1 MKKDKLTNVGRFDNI
16 YDYVNDKINAFSK
29 EEKTFSALFSYMF
42 SEEGNVFAEITDGYR
57 IKKITYGEQKR
68 AILRRAEG
76 LKSVLNLPYGS
87 MVGIYANNSV
97 EWIEIFWSV
106 LALGYNPL
114 LLNVRQ
120 HDSVIEKI
128 LSDYSVE
135 TVLSDGKTF
144 SVKTITFDSIAYAE
158 NEINAEKWGN
168 RVIFT
173 SSGTTENVKLCAYTA
188 ENFYYQLENS
198 VDVVEKCPK
207 IASHYEGELKLLTLL
222 PFYHVFGFIAV
233 YMWFAFFS
241 RTLVFLK
248 DMNPQTILTTV
259 KKHKVTHVFAVP
271 LVWETIAKTA
281 KRKIAQRG
289 EKVQEKFEKALKLAN
304 SGALGKL
311 ITAKAMREVR
321 ENLVGDSVRFM
332 ISGGSAISDEAL
344 EFINGI
350 GYHLA
355 NGYGMTEIGITSV
368 ERSDDKK
375 ILNSATVGAP
385 FGYTEYSVND
395 KGILLVKGR
404 TRAYKIIRGGVESI
418 TDFDQWFETGDL
430 VSEKDGRYFI
440 GGRVDDLIVGDS
452 GENLNPTIAEA
463 AISVEGI
470 DRMCIFA
477 DGENRPVLLVSLP
490 GCFSS
495 EKIKSIYDQLLL
507 KVKEEKLGG
516 VIKKIVFTSEP
527 LISGGEFKVSR
538 TKIAKKYKN
547 GEIRTFDP
555 KNADQ
560 HIDVIL
566 SGIENEVRACFAE
579 VLDREA
585 ESIGLNDDF
594 FSDLNGNSMDYFL
607 LLGTLKAKIG
617 IEVPRDEANRYHT
630 VKDFSDFVR
639 SNS

>member
-1 MKKDKLTNVGRFDNI
+1 MKLSNIGGFNSIPEYVNHKLSLYKNEEKNFETLFNYMFCESDNI
-16 YDYVNDKINAFSK
+16 
-29 EEKTFSALFSYMF
+29 M
-42 SEEGNVFAEITDGYR
+42 AEISDGYR
-57 IKKITYGEQKR
+57 IKKISYGEFK
-68 AILRRAEG
+68 ANILAKAPTVAKKIGNLPENSIVG
-76 LKSVLNLPYGS
+76 LYMANSVQWIEMFWSILICGYRPILMNSRLPDSVL
-87 MVGIYANNSV
+87 
-97 EWIEIFWSV
+97 EEIIDKYSIG
-106 LALGYNPL
+106 A
-114 LLNVRQ
+114 
-120 HDSVIEKI
+120 VI
-128 LSDYSVE
+128 
-135 TVLSDGKTF
+135 SDGKIF
-144 SVKTITFDSIAYAE
+144 STHTILESDITPEGGAE
-158 NEINAEKWGN
+158 PLN
-168 RVIFT
+168 RRFGSEVIFM
-173 SSGTTENVKLCAYTA
+173 SSGTTENIKLCAYNG
-188 ENFYYQLENS
+188 ENFYYQICDS
-198 VDVVEKCPK
+198 VNIVEKCPS
-207 IASHYEGELKLLTLL
+207 IANHYEGELKQLTLL

-233 YMWFAFFS
+233 YLWFGFFS
-241 RTLVFLK
+241 RTFVFPK
-248 DMNPQTILTTV
+248 DLNPDTIRNTV
-259 KKHKVTHVFAVP
+259 KKHKVTHIFAVP
-271 LVWETIAKTA
+271 MVWESVHRAVVAKVKA
-281 KRKIAQRG
+281 KG
-289 EKVQEKFEKALKLAN
+289 EKTFLKFRKGLDLVNKT
-304 SGALGKL
+304 GKL
-311 ITAKAMREVR
+311 GDLLAKKLLSEVR
-321 ENLVGDSVRFM
+321 DGLFGDSICFL
-332 ISGGSAISDEAL
+332 ISGGSHISSETL
-344 EFINGI
+344 YFYNGI
-350 GYHLA
+350 GYHIA

-477 DGENRPVLLVSLP
+477 DGENRPVLLVSIP

-527 LISGGEFKVSR
+527 LLLGGEFKVSR